1 MSICLHEGVSF
12 RRDSLVLYTW
22 MDGCLYP
29 QAFLLLALKQKH
41 VFISVKKLKTGGYLF
56 F

>member
-22 MDGCLYP
+22 ME
-29 QAFLLLALKQKH
+29 AFLLSALKQKH